1 MHRSRVRVLAS
12 WLLIVLAVAALG
24 SPGLADP
31 PQGQGKGKGP
41 DSAMRADQ
49 AVFHFLL
56 EHHKD
61 IRRTIKK
68 LDNGVETLTESDQP
82 EVAKKI
88 QEHVEAMHRRV
99 KDGKGLRF
107 WDDLFVAIFKNHAK
121 IAMTVEKTEKGVRVK
136 ETSDDLFT
144 VKLIQAHA
152 EVVSR
157 FVKYGFDEAQK
168 THAVPTA
175 DSEAKS
181 PFVSP
186 VIKGYG
192 LVVPMPDAEE
202 PPKKGTKVVFDATA
216 ANKDASKPL
225 PGLERAAVLLNLAGA
240 AGLKPGD
247 IEVVVVMHGDATSAA
262 LDDDAYRTLTGKDH
276 PHAELIKRL
285 KEAGVKILV
294 CGQSLERKK
303 LDVKKVRTEVKVAA
317 SAVSAV
323 INLQVRGYAFVP
335 AH

>member
-1 MHRSRVRVLAS
+1 MHRSRVTVVA
-12 WLLIVLAVAALG
+12 LLIALAVVALG
-24 SPGLADP
+24 SPSHADP
-31 PQGQGKGKGP
+31 PQGKGP
-41 DSAMRADQ
+41 DPALRADQ

-61 IRRTIKK
+61 IQRTVKK

-88 QEHVEAMHRRV
+88 QEHVAAMHQRV

-107 WDDLFVAIFKNHAK
+107 WDELFVAIFKNHAK

-136 ETSDDLFT
+136 ETSDDPFT

-157 FVKYGFDEAQK
+157 FVKYGFDEARK
-168 THAVPTA
+168 VHAVPAA
-175 DSEAKS
+175 DPETKS
-181 PFVSP
+181 RFISP

-192 LVVPMPDAEE
+192 PVVPMPDTEE
-202 PPKKGTKVVFDATA
+202 LPKKGTKVVFDVA
-216 ANKDASKPL
+216 AVNKDPAKPL
-225 PGLERAAVLLNLAGA
+225 PGLERAAVLLNLAGV

-247 IEVVVVMHGDATSAA
+247 IEVTVILHSDATSAA

-276 PHAELIKRL
+276 PHAELMERL
-285 KEAGVKILV
+285 KEAGVKFLV

-303 LDVKKVRTEVKVAA
+303 LDVKKVRAEVKVAA

-323 INLQVRGYAFVP
+323 INLQARGFAFVP